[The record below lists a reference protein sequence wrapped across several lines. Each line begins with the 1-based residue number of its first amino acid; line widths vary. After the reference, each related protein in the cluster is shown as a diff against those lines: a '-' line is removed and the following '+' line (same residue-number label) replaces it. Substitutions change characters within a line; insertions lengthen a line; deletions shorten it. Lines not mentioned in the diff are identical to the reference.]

1 MSDSSIFI
9 EKYRPKN
16 FEEFVG
22 QDIIVN
28 RIKSFVENKNL
39 PHLIFAGSPGVGK
52 TTLALIIARD
62 MFKENWRENFL
73 ELNGSDDR
81 GINVVRETIKD
92 FARTKPF
99 SDVPYKIILLDESDA
114 LTREAQHAL
123 RRTMENYSNT
133 CRFILS
139 CNYSSKLIDPIISRC
154 AIFRFKPLNK
164 EDVFTILKKIAK
176 TEGLKIEEKALEL
189 IFSASKGDVR
199 KAENILQS
207 SSSISKNINENLVKE
222 IVKEVNPE
230 DIKNILEIAISG
242 DFIKA
247 RNKLLEFMLKEG
259 LSGIDIIKSIQS
271 EILNLNLEDK
281 KKMQLIDKCGDIEF
295 RLVEGSDEFV
305 QLEALLSNFIEK

>member
-247 RNKLLEFMLKEG
+247 RNKLL
-259 LSGIDIIKSIQS
+259 
-271 EILNLNLEDK
+271 
-281 KKMQLIDKCGDIEF
+281 
-295 RLVEGSDEFV
+295 
-305 QLEALLSNFIEK
+305 